1 MFNIQIKHEC
11 ALMIGGV
18 QFIVADKDV
27 FSAYRLASAYIE
39 TNGMRDSIFTVECG
53 KFSINLRK
61 GDSES
66 TMRNWFSTIR
76 DIVESS
82 Q

>member
-11 ALMIGGV
+11 ALMVGGV
-18 QFIVADKDV
+18 QFTANDV

-66 TMRNWFSTIR
+66 IMRNWFGTIR

-82 Q
+82 R